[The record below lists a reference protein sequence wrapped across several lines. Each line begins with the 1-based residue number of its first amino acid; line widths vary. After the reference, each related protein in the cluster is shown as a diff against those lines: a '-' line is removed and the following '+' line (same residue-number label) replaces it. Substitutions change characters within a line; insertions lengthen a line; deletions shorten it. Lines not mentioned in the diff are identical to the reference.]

1 MTMHRLLITGVV
13 GLALSL
19 GACDSGEKK
28 GDDKS
33 AKAGGK
39 KADGKKADGKKA
51 DGKAADGKSGDA
63 AGDAGG
69 DEADEKFDD
78 RVVKAAGLA
87 KKIEANP
94 DKADEILAEAGTN
107 REEFEALIYE
117 VSRPE
122 LAEQY
127 RLAMA
132 ES

>member
-33 AKAGGK
+33 AKAG
-39 KADGKKADGKKA
+39 GKKADGKKA